1 MVRKSYIIEKKSVFL
16 PKNIKQS
23 GPAKHPDMSLKKQ
36 TSTLIIAL
44 LIATAGCTNEETNAV
59 KNQPVATAKTSN
71 SEKDSAKIKLL
82 QTFSGF
88 SKIDEVII
96 TPDGQRAIGAS
107 DNVNIWNI
115 ATGQLLQSLEINTN
129 IDSLAI
135 HPNGKMLAIGRWDG
149 TIELWDI
156 IVGKRLAAISG
167 HTMDINALIF
177 TPDGKSLISGSEDGF
192 LFIWDLTAGKLDR
205 TLIDKTQNRQYLSS
219 INAATLSEDGNTL
232 VSTDDNSIK
241 IWDYQTGKIERTIK
255 DSEKFQKGI
264 KSIDISSDGK
274 TLAGATPDL
283 LLVWDLDSENETNI
297 DIKNTLDYKPTSI
310 TSIAINPNGKT
321 LATGFPNGKIALW
334 DLQTKQ
340 PILKEI
346 QHSIDPT
353 AAVQTLAYN
362 TNGTLLISGSADG
375 IIKIW
380 QIKPF

>member
-1 MVRKSYIIEKKSVFL
+1 
-16 PKNIKQS
+16 
-23 GPAKHPDMSLKKQ
+23 MSLKKQ
-36 TSTLIIAL
+36 TYSLITAI
-44 LIATAGCTNEETNAV
+44 LIATAGCTNEQTN
-59 KNQPVATAKTSN
+59 KIQNSPVATAKTSN
-71 SEKDSAKIKLL
+71 SEQNSANIQLL

-115 ATGQLLQSLEINTN
+115 ANGQLLQSLKVNTN

-149 TIELWDI
+149 AIELWDI
-156 IVGKRLAAISG
+156 IGGKRLASVAG
-167 HTMDINALIF
+167 HTMDVNALLF

-192 LFIWDLTAGKLDR
+192 LFIWDLSAGKLDR
-205 TLIDKTQNRQYLSS
+205 TLIDKNQSGQYLSS
-219 INAATLSEDGNTL
+219 INAATLSADGNTL
-232 VSTDDNSIK
+232 VSSDDSLIK
-241 IWDYQTGKIERTIK
+241 IWDYETGEIERTIK

-264 KSIDISSDGK
+264 KSLSISSDGK
-274 TLAGATPDL
+274 MLAGTTSDL
-283 LLVWDLDSENETNI
+283 LMLWNLDTGTETNI
-297 DIKNTLDYKPTSI
+297 DFKNPLDYKPTNI
-310 TSIAINPNGKT
+310 TAIALTPNGKI

-334 DLQTKQ
+334 DVQTKK

-346 QHSIDPT
+346 QHTIDPT

-362 TNGTLLISGSADG
+362 SNGTLLISGSADG

-380 QIKPF
+380 QLKPFLN